1 MRELT
6 SINKPRTALT
16 NLIGNPECLLSNWKR
31 TLTNYISAQ
40 PTALQVVTINN
51 FEGEMA
57 DYLVLNDT
65 RKRGRSVSGNF
76 KKYQFYEKENKPN
89 SMKCG
94 FKANKILTAVNETGH
109 TITTSEG
116 RVIHKKL
123 ASKTLKFQTS
133 RRSDEQRRAIIRC
146 RRCGKF
152 SSAEICE
159 THQRQDSNNNAADIE
174 PSTSHALRTMP
185 MKKKRNHNRVVM
197 YDSSSRESNLSDASV
212 DGDSSDTEDDPEET
226 NLRAEIGRERERLRD
241 QTPTLTSP
249 IGCCTELANNPPQS
263 DHSGTPIHRQE
274 VDDTT
279 EPGEE
284 PTGKLRPEQKI
295 NIEKNQTKF
304 ESEPR
309 RSERIRSAQRVVKLG
324 GVEYF

>member
-1 MRELT
+1 MEKKT
-6 SINKPRTALT
+6 
-16 NLIGNPECLLSNWKR
+16 LI
-31 TLTNYISAQ
+31 NYISAQ
-40 PTALQVVTINN
+40 PTELQVVTINDS
-51 FEGEMA
+51 EGEMA

-65 RKRGRSVSGNF
+65 RKRGRSVSRNF

-94 FKANKILTAVNETGH
+94 FETNKILTAVKETGH

-123 ASKTLKFQTS
+123 ASKPLKFQTS
-133 RRSDEQRRAIIRC
+133 RKTDEQIRAISRC

-152 SSAEICE
+152 SSGEFCE
-159 THQRQDSNNNAADIE
+159 THQRQDSNNNAADNE
-174 PSTSHALRTMP
+174 PSTSHALPTMP
-185 MKKKRNHNRVVM
+185 MKKKQNHNREIM
-197 YDSSSRESNLSDASV
+197 YDSSSRESNLTDASV
-212 DGDSSDTEDDPEET
+212 DGDCSDTEDDPEET
-226 NLRAEIGRERERLRD
+226 NLRAEIGREIERLRD

-249 IGCCTELANNPPQS
+249 IGCSTELAINPPQS

-284 PTGKLRPEQKI
+284 PTGKLRPEQKVI
-295 NIEKNQTKF
+295 I
-304 ESEPR
+304 
-309 RSERIRSAQRVVKLG
+309 G
-324 GVEYF
+324 